1 MLDENQMVHPG
12 RSGDDGDAALDAA
25 LAAAD
30 EDMLS
35 AISNG
40 LDLDTGLA
48 RILGDLGG
56 SSATRPDI
64 QAPAY
69 PGEDQRMPVAVISRN
84 PSPRIHGQGADAASP
99 ARVAVLIRDVNASDE
114 AVEDQF
120 LRARQAAGI
129 AARSKRA
136 ACQAAAEARTAEAAH
151 RAIQAERLRRR
162 APLPRQAILA
172 LITVAMDGV
181 ACYFA
186 AQALGGSLDATLAWT
201 GLFLGVL
208 AGGEAALGFYRDRGE
223 RAWRVLAVLI
233 GFFVILLG
241 TLRFWFLATTGTG
254 LVPAIA
260 GACLLTVATAGF
272 LTVGYR
278 ALRFTETPAAWRA
291 RRQAGTARQAAR
303 LVRAEADR
311 NAAERDRLIGAY
323 LGHVRRLALKTCPA
337 ERQLAVESAVRQ
349 HLLGELPSGEKDEPA
364 AAADPDA
371 LASSRVGLAVPG
383 GQAAAIIA
391 VRASARALACALAQ
405 AHARACVLRF
415 AVRGRGRSVPVLG
428 RATAVDRAV
437 DRALGCDLTRA
448 LLQARDVT
456 RDLMHARDLARDF
469 TRASA
474 SDRTLEAGHA
484 IDLDRTVDLA
494 DDLAR
499 DLGLARGLS
508 STRDLA
514 DARDLARGRAR
525 DRATDL
531 VHGLQEAVGWAEEL
545 VGRSHEGEVDA
556 SGADLSALDLT
567 DTSVLVGVVWT
578 EETAWPPGIADQ
590 VRARSREIRPGIYRV
605 CGGSE
610 RDPSELVRP

>member
-1 MLDENQMVHPG
+1 MLDENQMIHPG

-40 LDLDTGLA
+40 LDLDIGLA

-69 PGEDQRMPVAVISRN
+69 PGEDRRIPVAAISRN

-129 AARSKRA
+129 AARSERA
-136 ACQAAAEARTAEAAH
+136 AYQAAAEARTAEAAH
-151 RAIQAERLRRR
+151 RAIQAERPRRR
-162 APLPRQAILA
+162 APLPRQVILA

-186 AQALGGSLDATLAWT
+186 AQALGGSLDATLVWT

-208 AGGEAALGFYRDRGE
+208 VGGEAALGFYRDRGE

-241 TLRFWFLATTGTG
+241 TLRFWFLATSGTG
-254 LVPAIA
+254 LVPSIA

-278 ALRFTETPAAWRA
+278 ALRVAETPAAWRA

-337 ERQLAVESAVRQ
+337 GRQLAVESAVRQ

-391 VRASARALACALAQ
+391 MRASVRALACALAQ

-415 AVRGRGRSVPVLG
+415 AVRGRGRPVPVLG
-428 RATAVDRAV
+428 RAGAV
-437 DRALGCDLTRA
+437 DRALACDLTRA

-456 RDLMHARDLARDF
+456 RDLMRARDLARDF

-474 SDRTLEAGHA
+474 SDRTLEADHA

-499 DLGLARGLS
+499 DLALADGLGLAR
-508 STRDLA
+508 DLA
-514 DARDLARGRAR
+514 GARDLARGRAR

-531 VHGLQEAVGWAEEL
+531 VRGVQEAVGWAEEL
-545 VGRSHEGEVDA
+545 VGRFHEGEVDA

-567 DTSVLVGVVWT
+567 DISVLVGVVWT